1 MHATGFGGELRVG
14 YQRSALLGH
23 WSLDP
28 ARSLP
33 VSQFVIE
40 AQVQRVLDTFWI
52 TQDPTGV
59 MVTLGRSRWEW
70 VGVRVISL
78 TESAVTMK
86 VTGRPQI
93 VKE

>member
-1 MHATGFGGELRVG
+1 M
-14 YQRSALLGH
+14 
-23 WSLDP
+23 
-28 ARSLP
+28 
-33 VSQFVIE
+33 
-40 AQVQRVLDTFWI
+40 QRVLDTFWI